1 MFAGLLYKKTK
12 VLLRTICAFSIHVYS
27 LERFDLADGDVRQP
41 VQPRIYVR
49 LLVFDET
56 SVQPHFAV
64 VNCSGV
70 VMSVFYIPVLTRS
83 LILFASMNWCVKAL
97 SVFSSDILTLRA
109 DSLYCVQ

>member
-12 VLLRTICAFSIHVYS
+12 VFLRAICAFSIHVYS
-27 LERFDLADGDVRQP
+27 LARFHLADGDVRQP
-41 VQPRIYVR
+41 VQPRTFYVR

-64 VNCSGV
+64 VNCSNV

-83 LILFASMNWCVKAL
+83 LIFLQV
-97 SVFSSDILTLRA
+97 
-109 DSLYCVQ
+109 